1 MMRYIRQAVAG
12 FIALLSLL
20 LPLAAIAQAAWPE
33 KPVHFIVPFADGSA
47 VDQTT
52 RIFSE
57 RLSARLGRPFVVDN
71 RAGANAIVGA
81 VAAARA
87 PADGYNFFFTTST
100 THAANVALYD
110 KLPYDPVRDFEP
122 VAFIQMA
129 SYLLVVNNDLPV
141 RSVKEFIAYAKER
154 PGKLNYSTGA
164 ANSLAASEMFKIMT
178 GTDIVQINYKSN
190 PDGLAALMAGSTH
203 MMFADFIVARPQVL
217 ATQVRALG
225 VTSPGR
231 HENMPDVP
239 TVAEAGVPGFGLVAW
254 QAIYAPARTP
264 RAAIQRLN
272 AEVNAIRSLPETRK
286 RLVDMGYTLEGVGP
300 TPEDL
305 ATFNAREIAMW
316 TKLVAE
322 ARLPK
327 Q

>member
-1 MMRYIRQAVAG
+1 MISRLFA
-12 FIALLSLL
+12 SLL
-20 LPLAAIAQAAWPE
+20 LFVPLAAAAQSAWPE
-33 KPVHFIVPFADGSA
+33 RPFHIIVPFAPGSA
-47 VDQTT
+47 IDQTT

-57 RLSARLGRPFVVDN
+57 RLSARLGRPFVVEN

-100 THAANVALYD
+100 THAANVALYE
-110 KLPYDPVRDFEP
+110 KLPYDAVRDFEP

-129 SYLLVVNNDLPV
+129 IYLLVVNNQLPV
-141 RSVKEFIAYAKER
+141 KSVKDLVSYAKER

-164 ANSLAASEMFKIMT
+164 ANSLAAAELFKIMT

-190 PDGLAALMAGSTH
+190 PEGLAALVAGSTQI
-203 MMFADFIVARPQVL
+203 MFADFIIGKPQ
-217 ATQVRALG
+217 AQSGQVRALG
-225 VTSPGR
+225 VTSKTL
-231 HENMPDVP
+231 HEGMPEMP
-239 TVAEAGVPGFGLVAW
+239 TIAEGGVPGFSLVAW
-254 QAIYAPARTP
+254 QAVYAPAKTP

-272 AEVNAIRSLPETRK
+272 AEINAIRALPEVRK
-286 RLVDMGYTLEGVGP
+286 RLLDLGYTFEGVGP
-300 TPEDL
+300 APEDL
-305 ATFNAREIAMW
+305 GAFNAREIALW

-322 ARLPK
+322 AKLPK